1 MLMDKTRIDYDHEKG
16 KSVRRSNNPALQREI
31 DEYNTTEAV
40 KLMREKQ
47 RKRMQNMSKDDI
59 VEEIREKII
68 REKNGK

>member
-1 MLMDKTRIDYDHEKG
+1 MDKTRIDYDHEKG